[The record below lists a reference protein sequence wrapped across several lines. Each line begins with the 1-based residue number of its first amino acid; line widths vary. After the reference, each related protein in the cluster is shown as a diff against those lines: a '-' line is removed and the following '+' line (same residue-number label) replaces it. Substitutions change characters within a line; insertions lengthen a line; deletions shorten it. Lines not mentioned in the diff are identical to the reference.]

1 MNNILLIE
9 EEEDLANRLKTEFE
23 SNNINVYICKDR
35 KSAEI
40 YINDSHQ
47 FDAVILDWFFEN
59 PEDSIVSKLI
69 LKKLNKRHF
78 RPVFIYTNNKS
89 DFDQTPSIE
98 IDFPENLISCHP
110 KETGLSELREKIDY
124 LLANNITLQIAET
137 YRKSIHRT
145 FEEVL
150 FELNKME
157 NVDIAKLLNRI
168 YGNGENIDWSNDVI
182 INLLHRVLISNND
195 FVLSISGLLKRN
207 NPTKSTPNSEESKR
221 IANRLIYYHSKTDFI
236 KNGDIVSI
244 ANKRNRILAYGIVVT
259 PDCDLEWQR
268 TKYLE
273 IIELDFITS
282 LKLGFNTGQIT
293 SIKQYQN
300 DSFYYFPS
308 IIVGT
313 ELKDFVAILKSKLII
328 QEVSETSNPKYPSA
342 KKRFLYSNTH
352 LYKNINVN
360 LSLICS
366 ISNPYK
372 AEFFQKLHTNNSRV
386 GIPDIKDLFN

>member
-9 EEEDLANRLKTEFE
+9 EDEALAEKLKGEFE
-23 SNNINVYICKDR
+23 SNNISVFLCKDR
-35 KSAEI
+35 ASTEV

-59 PEDSIVSKLI
+59 PEDSTVSKLI

-89 DFDQTPSIE
+89 DFDQTPSEE
-98 IDFPENLISCHP
+98 IDFPKNLISSHS
-110 KETGLSELREKIDY
+110 KDTGFKELRSRIDD
-124 LLANNITLQIAET
+124 LLANNITLQIADT

-150 FELNKME
+150 FELNNMD

-182 INLLHRVLISNND
+182 INLLHRALINNND
-195 FVLSISGLLKRN
+195 FIKNISGLLKRN

-221 IANRLIYYHSKTDFI
+221 IANRLIYYHSKTNFI

-244 ANKRNRILAYGIVVT
+244 ANKRDRIVAYGIVVT
-259 PDCDLEWQR
+259 PDCDIEWQK

-273 IIELDFITS
+273 IIELELISS
-282 LKLGFNTGQIT
+282 LKLGLNTGQI
-293 SIKQYQN
+293 SAIKQYQN
-300 DSFYYFPS
+300 DSFYYFPA
-308 IIVGT
+308 IIIDR

-328 QEVSETSNPKYPSA
+328 QELSETSNPKYPCA
-342 KKRFLYSNTH
+342 KNRFLFSNMH
-352 LYKNINVN
+352 LYRNVKVN
-360 LSLICS
+360 LSLLCS

-372 AEFFQKLHTNNSRV
+372 AEFLQKLHSNNSRV